1 MESEVY
7 KLTKAGK
14 IAPAPY
20 SKICDWVVKAWEK
33 VQPDTI
39 GNSFSH
45 NGWFQAFNNNDTS
58 VLHTTLRELVEKN
71 VIRGLQRRHC
81 PEEVEAHNLNVQHC
95 S

>member
-58 VLHTTLRELVEKN
+58 VLHTLLCELVDKMLYEVFSVVTTPKKW
-71 VIRGLQRRHC
+71 RHTI
-81 PEEVEAHNLNVQHC
+81 
-95 S
+95 